1 MRKIRR
7 IRAPKLACMKPL
19 SILITSATLAA
30 AVALPPIALAQPVEL
45 AVVDVKVV
53 ERGWRASKLIGKS
66 VTNEQNQRI
75 GEVNDII
82 IGKDGQTYAVL
93 EVGGFLGLG
102 EKLVAVPYRSLQVD
116 ERANKVVLPGASR
129 EALVKLPVFKHVT

>member
-1 MRKIRR
+1 
-7 IRAPKLACMKPL
+7 MKPFSL
-19 SILITSATLAA
+19 LIRSATLAA

-53 ERGWRASKLIGKS
+53 ERGWRASKLFGKN
-66 VTNEQNQRI
+66 VTNDQNQRI

-102 EKLVAVPYRSLQVD
+102 EKLVAVPYQSLRVD
-116 ERANKVVLPGASR
+116 DRASKVVLPGASR
-129 EALVKLPVFKHVT
+129 EALRQLPVFKHVT